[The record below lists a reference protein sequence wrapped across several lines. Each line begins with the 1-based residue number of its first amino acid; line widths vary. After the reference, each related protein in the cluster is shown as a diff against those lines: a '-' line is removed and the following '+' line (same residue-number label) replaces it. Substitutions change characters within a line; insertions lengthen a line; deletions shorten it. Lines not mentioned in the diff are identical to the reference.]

1 MKKLSVSLFVFAA
14 GMLFLVSS
22 CTTVNLTSWKD
33 PGATAPVKSVFVL
46 TLFERLDV
54 TKSFE
59 EYTAST
65 FATGGLTTFKSLDY
79 IAPNQALS
87 AEELEAKVKSLG
99 AETVLVYAP
108 KGKDNTV
115 NYTPPTYSGFYGG
128 YRGGIYSVSPGYYSE
143 STTYHI
149 QANLYNV
156 ADGKLIWTGDLSSTD
171 PTSADAAAYEVAK
184 SIYNDWVKSKLIVK
198 PAK

>member
-1 MKKLSVSLFVFAA
+1 MKRFSVSLFVLAA
-14 GMLFLVSS
+14 GFLFLVSS

-33 PGATAPVKSVFVL
+33 PAVTAPVKSVFVL
-46 TLFERLDV
+46 TLFEKLDV
-54 TKSFE
+54 SKPFE

-79 IAPNQALS
+79 MAPNQGLS
-87 AEELEAKVKSLG
+87 ADELESKVKSLG
-99 AETVLVYAP
+99 ADVVLVYAP

-149 QANLYNV
+149 QANLYSV
-156 ADGKLIWTGDLSSTD
+156 QDGKLIWTGDLSSTD
-171 PTSADAAAYEVAK
+171 PTSAESAAYEVAK
-184 SIYNDWVKSKLIVK
+184 SIYNDWVKNNLVVK